1 MKNDTLSILLLRP
14 DGALTEYAGDFADV
28 RDAKRTAKGG
38 IPRDI
43 SATAGPVKA
52 YVVRVEAEIWF
63 KPVLQAAEWAEEPT
77 VAEPKP
83 PDIETALDAFRESD
97 PAAGWILPKSPVTAT
112 APESE

>member
-1 MKNDTLSILLLRP
+1 MKSETLSVLILR

-28 RDAKRTAKGG
+28 RDAKRTAKAG

-43 SATAGPVKA
+43 SATGGPLKA
-52 YVVRVEAEIWF
+52 FVVRVEAEIRF
-63 KPVLQAAEWAEEPT
+63 APVLQAGEWEEEPT